1 MTKGE
6 LERIAVLE
14 VLMEAGN
21 KKWSSIE
28 KKVDSLDG
36 KVDAILI
43 HQAKGSGA
51 LNLIN
56 RALPMIISLGAV
68 IGAIVIR

>member
-14 VLMEAGN
+14 TLMDSMN
-21 KKWSSIE
+21 KKSSSIE
-28 KKVDSLDG
+28 KKVDNLDG

-68 IGAIVIR
+68 VTAMVVR

>member
-6 LERIAVLE
+6 LERIAILE

-28 KKVDSLDG
+28 KKVDNLDG